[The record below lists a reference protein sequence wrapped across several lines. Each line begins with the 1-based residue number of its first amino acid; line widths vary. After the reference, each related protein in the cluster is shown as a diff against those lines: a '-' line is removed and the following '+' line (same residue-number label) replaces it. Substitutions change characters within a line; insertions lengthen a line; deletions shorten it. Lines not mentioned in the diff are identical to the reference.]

1 MIKNSGKVFVSISL
15 AIFLACAILLSTF
28 SLSGCS
34 KEQDF
39 TYMVSSSYVPTS
51 IQTFKDEFGI
61 PSLKQS
67 SSAQIKILQLTDIHI
82 GNGPLT
88 LKKDKKAIAA
98 VCKMIEATNPDLII
112 LSGDL
117 VYPVALMTGTNDN
130 LTALKVL
137 SRVIEKYETPWTI
150 CFGNHDAEDSAK
162 YSKSELCDF
171 LESDELQNCLFERGP
186 SSLDGMGNHII
197 NLYNSNGDFNSSIFL
212 FDNGMYNGETQLSG
226 YMEICQSQTDWYEE
240 NVRTMSEKI
249 GETISSY
256 VFYHVPGKEY
266 KNAWTE
272 YKSGESENVKLVYG
286 YANEENEKISCPSE
300 LGTFWDKAK
309 ELGSTKAIFCGHD
322 HLNDFSL
329 EYHGIRLT
337 YGKSIDY
344 TAYAFQGI
352 STKTEQ
358 RGGTILT
365 VKENKEF
372 EIEAKKLIDIK

>member
-1 MIKNSGKVFVSISL
+1 MIKKNEKVFVSISL
-15 AIFLACAILLSTF
+15 AIFLVCAILLSSF
-28 SLSGCS
+28 AFSGCS

-61 PSLKQS
+61 SSLKQS
-67 SSAQIKILQLTDIHI
+67 SSAPIKILQLTDIHI

-88 LKKDKKAIAA
+88 LKKDKKAIEA

-150 CFGNHDAEDSAK
+150 CFGNHDADGSAK

-171 LESDELQNCLFERGP
+171 LESNELPNCLFERGP
-186 SSLDGMGNHII
+186 SNLDGMGNHII

-240 NVRTMSEKI
+240 KIKTMSEKV
-249 GETISSY
+249 GETINSY

-329 EYHGIRLT
+329 EYYGIRLT

-352 STKTEQ
+352 SSKTEQ
-358 RGGTILT
+358 RGGTVLT
-365 VKENKEF
+365 VNENKDF
-372 EIEAKKLIDIK
+372 QIEAKKLIDIK